1 MGSVLAR
8 EISINFLKPLYIN
21 RFPGN
26 FPRQPHSFLPK
37 VAGAPYRPRV
47 PTWQCDGVKLQGTG
61 TWIPVPALSNQPEIL
76 NQDLLLLEHPYLTN
90 TADNGI
96 LHSPD
101 VKINN
106 RWETRLANCKV
117 QCKPKRIPFS
127 SHVFREGC
135 LSARAKP
142 PVSLNLLS
150 GDIPLQRRLPLS
162 VASPRPSASPPP
174 PHSYLPLPPF
184 LSCCFLFHFCLL
196 PERSLTFLSPP
207 LCFLYRGDISH

>member
-47 PTWQCDGVKLQGTG
+47 SPWQCDGAKLRGTE

-90 TADNGI
+90 TAGNAI
-96 LHSPD
+96 LHSSD

-106 RWETRLANCKV
+106 RRETRLANCKV
-117 QCKPKRIPFS
+117 QCKPKRILFS

-142 PVSLNLLS
+142 SVSLNLLS
-150 GDIPLQRRLPLS
+150 GAIPLQRRLPYERGHHCAPLHPPHTHTLPSLPVLLFSLS
-162 VASPRPSASPPP
+162 LLPSPRALSDFSASFF
-174 PHSYLPLPPF
+174 LP
-184 LSCCFLFHFCLL
+184 
-196 PERSLTFLSPP
+196 
-207 LCFLYRGDISH
+207 

>member
-1 MGSVLAR
+1 M
-8 EISINFLKPLYIN
+8 YIN

-26 FPRQPHSFLPK
+26 FPRQPRSFLPI

-47 PTWQCDGVKLQGTG
+47 PPWQCDGAKFPGTG
-61 TWIPVPALSNQPEIL
+61 TWIPMPALSNQPEIL
-76 NQDLLLLEHPYLTN
+76 NQDLLFLEHPYLTN
-90 TADNGI
+90 TAGNGV

-106 RWETRLANCKV
+106 RWEKRLANCKV

-142 PVSLNLLS
+142 SVSLNLLL
-150 GDIPLQRRLPLS
+150 GDGPLQRRLPFS
-162 VASPRPSASPPP
+162 VAVTVTAPLCIA

-184 LSCCFLFHFCLL
+184 LS
-196 PERSLTFLSPP
+196 
-207 LCFLYRGDISH
+207 